1 MDNLHFQEHL
11 QVKPVAFSFK
21 RLFILFNS
29 QFIRFFNPS
38 TKWIYAM
45 NCNNIQKQ
53 PSEVFCKK
61 EVRENFTKFI
71 GNYLLQSLFFN
82 KVASVWLTTL
92 LEKRLCT
99 ALVSCEFCEN
109 FKNTFF
115 QRTPLMA
122 ASKYCVNF

>member
-11 QVKPVAFSFK
+11 KVKPVAFSLK
-21 RLFILFNS
+21 RLVILFNS

-38 TKWIYAM
+38 TKWIYTM
-45 NCNNIQKQ
+45 NCTSIQKQ
-53 PSEVFCKK
+53 PSEMFCKK
-61 EVRENFTKFI
+61 EALENFTKFI
-71 GNYLLQSLFFN
+71 GKHLRQSLFFN
-82 KVASVWLTTL
+82 KVASVRLTTL

-99 ALVSCEFCEN
+99 ALVSCEFCEH

>member
-11 QVKPVAFSFK
+11 KVKPVAFSLK
-21 RLFILFNS
+21 RLVILFNS

-38 TKWIYAM
+38 TKWICTM
-45 NCNNIQKQ
+45 NCTSIQKQ
-53 PSEVFCKK
+53 PSEMFCKK
-61 EVRENFTKFI
+61 EVLENFTKFI
-71 GNYLLQSLFFN
+71 GKHLRQSLFFN
-82 KVASVWLTTL
+82 KVASVRLTTL

-99 ALVSCEFCEN
+99 ALVSCEFCEH